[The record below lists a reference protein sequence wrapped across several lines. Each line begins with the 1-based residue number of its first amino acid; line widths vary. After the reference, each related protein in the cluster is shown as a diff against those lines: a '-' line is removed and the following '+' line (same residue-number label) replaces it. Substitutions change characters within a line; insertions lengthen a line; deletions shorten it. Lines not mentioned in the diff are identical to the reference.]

1 LTNNIPYKKFDFV
14 FVPEL
19 KIVAM
24 ENVGCIT
31 FDDKFIEPN
40 RTSVENTYFHSIIVH
55 ELVHTWFGNYVTPEW
70 WDDLWL
76 NESFATFLSY
86 LCLQQIAEVDN
97 NYMSEYKVMWL
108 QFAKSKTETI
118 KRDQY
123 SNTHKIRD
131 ICEDT
136 SHAETIF
143 DKITYYK
150 GASILKY
157 FYYCIGHELFFKG
170 LKNYVNS
177 HPNTVANYEAFK
189 KCLKSVSETKNIK
202 APLEIIE
209 PFLDNKGVVRL
220 DTEIKYNNN
229 LIEKFKVTQVPCN
242 KSTENLYYNFITDI
256 LVIYP
261 GKEVILY
268 GVNIPGKEESVINE
282 LEKMEKPLAVVLN
295 AGDWTYFKQ
304 SYDEGSKNYL
314 LENTY
319 RIKEAITRLVVVRH
333 FSEMIIDCSLSPEQ
347 FVQFT
352 INLLIYEKED
362 LVVDQVIKNAI
373 NIVTKYVYYEQQAR
387 LKEQIFNLIKND
399 IFFKHK
405 NIKKKLLNYMID
417 LFDAE
422 NVVEIN
428 NLIDFLKRKSNVTTN
443 FLRGD
448 SQILEMSDDISN
460 FDISY
465 LDEGTKF
472 RILET
477 IAASEVLTKNE
488 KAKYEEII
496 KSIPIST
503 SRFVSRESSMIDIR
517 ENKPS
522 NLLTYHSFE
531 ESKIEACR
539 PDIKNKEKLWRK
551 FINREVN
558 LPNKLYK
565 YEMRGFAR
573 KSQYELLKPY
583 FTKFFFEDFPQVKN
597 NFGEDYAIVFFKNLS
612 PSFVIEE
619 DILRKFI
626 ILGKSIKYNEHKLQ
640 KTVYKSK
647 FLINI

>member
-1 LTNNIPYKKFDFV
+1 MDKLRIYNKVLLYACGGISILYFIYKIFQNRKAKRLSQESILPLRKGEAKHRSELIRNLKYTLFLQLNTNQDPVIIKSKPHKNVFQGCVLIEFDLERIEDIFLDFKGNVINIEINSEKIKKFEHMNGRIYVPAESLSKHNRIQITYANQYSHDSEGLRYFVDSNDESPYVYSQFEPFFAHTTFPCFDQPSLKASIRLIVSAPSDWIVISSSEKKEEVKAGSQLWNDKIQQIKTEIIEIPDITRDFTIHEFNSTPNIPTYSFAVCAGPFELALEKDTFTPPINIYCRKTMLNSFDGFSIRTTGRMALDWFKENLTNNIPYKKFDFV

-170 LKNYVNS
+170 LKNYVNY

-282 LEKMEKPLAVVLN
+282 LEKIPAQKRIDNRIEKF
-295 AGDWTYFKQ
+295 GKMGFW
-304 SYDEGSKNYL
+304 E
-314 LENTY
+314 
-319 RIKEAITRLVVVRH
+319 
-333 FSEMIIDCSLSPEQ
+333 
-347 FVQFT
+347 
-352 INLLIYEKED
+352 EKE
-362 LVVDQVIKNAI
+362 
-373 NIVTKYVYYEQQAR
+373 IVK
-387 LKEQIFNLIKND
+387 
-399 IFFKHK
+399 
-405 NIKKKLLNYMID
+405 
-417 LFDAE
+417 
-422 NVVEIN
+422 
-428 NLIDFLKRKSNVTTN
+428 
-443 FLRGD
+443 
-448 SQILEMSDDISN
+448 
-460 FDISY
+460 
-465 LDEGTKF
+465 
-472 RILET
+472 
-477 IAASEVLTKNE
+477 
-488 KAKYEEII
+488 
-496 KSIPIST
+496 
-503 SRFVSRESSMIDIR
+503 
-517 ENKPS
+517 
-522 NLLTYHSFE
+522 
-531 ESKIEACR
+531 
-539 PDIKNKEKLWRK
+539 
-551 FINREVN
+551 
-558 LPNKLYK
+558 
-565 YEMRGFAR
+565 
-573 KSQYELLKPY
+573 
-583 FTKFFFEDFPQVKN
+583 
-597 NFGEDYAIVFFKNLS
+597 
-612 PSFVIEE
+612 
-619 DILRKFI
+619 
-626 ILGKSIKYNEHKLQ
+626 
-640 KTVYKSK
+640 
-647 FLINI
+647 